1 MDDTIAAVASPPGQ
15 GAVSLLR
22 VSGPGAVAVAEKVF
36 RGRVPVADLPP
47 REQAFGTV
55 VDGGGEVVDQVL
67 LTVFRAP
74 ASYTGEDAVEIGC
87 HGGALV
93 TAAVLGA
100 LLAAGARPAE
110 AGEFSKRAFLNGKMD
125 LTQAE
130 AVMDLISARTSLAR
144 RSANRQLE
152 GDLGRRVG
160 ALRAALLATLAHV
173 EAYIDCP
180 DEDIDPRT
188 GGEIAAALAGVSEGA
203 GELIATAEQGR
214 ILREGLSVVLAGA
227 PNAGKSSLL
236 NVLLGYQRAIVNEVA
251 GTTRDTLEEMLNL
264 KGIPVRLIDTAG
276 LRETGDAIEGEGVS
290 RAEREVERADL
301 VLEVVDGS
309 EARAEGP
316 DRFAAF
322 GEDGGRRILVINKSD
337 LPEHRD
343 WAEVEAARISCSDN
357 EGIEALVDSI
367 ASAAAD
373 GSAAWGSDL
382 VAVNAR
388 HRACLERVRTHAD
401 AARMAIDRGESPEFT
416 AVDIREALEAVGEIV
431 GRADVEELLGAIFSA
446 FCIGK

>member
-1 MDDTIAAVASPPGQ
+1 
-15 GAVSLLR
+15 VSLLR
-22 VSGPGAVAVAEKVF
+22 ISGPGALAVAEKVF
-36 RGRVPVADLPP
+36 RGKCAVADLPA
-47 REQAFGTV
+47 REQAFGAV
-55 VDGGGEVVDQVL
+55 VDAAGEVIDQVL
-67 LTVFRAP
+67 LTVFRCP
-74 ASYTGEDAVEIGC
+74 ASYTGEDVVEIGC
-87 HGGALV
+87 HGGVLV

-100 LLAAGARPAE
+100 LLGAGARSAE

-130 AVMDLISARTSLAR
+130 AVMDLISARTSLAM

-152 GDLGRRVG
+152 GELGRRVG
-160 ALRAALLATLAHV
+160 ELRASLLATLAHV
-173 EAYIDCP
+173 EAYIDFP
-180 DEDIDPRT
+180 DEDIDPQT
-188 GGEIAAALAGVSEGA
+188 GGEIAAGLASVAAGA
-203 GELIATAEQGR
+203 GDLIATAEQGR

-236 NVLLGYQRAIVNEVA
+236 NVLLGYQRAIVNETA

-276 LRETGDAIEGEGVS
+276 LRETGDAVEGEGVS

-309 EARAEGP
+309 LPRDDGS
-316 DRFAAF
+316 DRLAAAAA
-322 GEDGGRRILVINKSD
+322 DGGRRILVINKSD
-337 LPEHRD
+337 LAEHRD
-343 WAEVEAARISCSDN
+343 WAGVEAVRISCS
-357 EGIEALVDSI
+357 EKRGIDALVDSI
-367 ASAAAD
+367 ASTAAD

-388 HRACLERVRTHAD
+388 HRACLERVRIHAD
-401 AARMAIDRGESPEFT
+401 AARIAVDRGESPEFT